1 MEYKYLGSTGLKV
14 SEVALG
20 TQTFGW
26 VADEAESHRILDLFF
41 DSGGTLVD
49 TANTYNEGNSETIL
63 GKWIEKKKC
72 RDSLVMAT
80 KVFFPVGDG
89 PNDTGLTRKHILAQV
104 DGSLKRL
111 RTDYID
117 LYQTHCYDR
126 STPLEETLDA
136 FSDVMRSGKVRYIGA
151 SNFTPSALQRA
162 LSLSRAMGLPCFS
175 SLQPEYSLLVR
186 STEWELIPL
195 CIEEGLGVLAWSP
208 LAGGWLT
215 GKYRKNDP
223 PPKDSRAGRKD
234 RWDDQPEQRTND
246 RLWKVVDAL
255 FEINRKN
262 GRTPAQIAL
271 NWLLGR
277 RGVTAPIMGAKNVS
291 QLSENL
297 GCIGWRLEP
306 EETMLLEQAGD
317 VEIPYPY
324 RFIERYTRKRK
335 PGE

>member
-1 MEYKYLGSTGLKV
+1 MKYKFLGSTGLKV

-26 VADEAESHRILDLFF
+26 VADEAESHRMLDLFF
-41 DSGGTLVD
+41 ESGGTLVD
-49 TANTYNEGNSETIL
+49 TANIYNEGRSETIL
-63 GKWIEKKKC
+63 GSWIQKNKR
-72 RDSLVMAT
+72 RDSLVVAT
-80 KVFFPVGDG
+80 KVFFPVGDD

-104 DGSLKRL
+104 DRSLERL

-117 LYQTHCYDR
+117 IYQAHCYDR
-126 STPLEETLDA
+126 STPLEETLGA
-136 FSDVMRSGKVRYIGA
+136 FSDVVKSGKVRYIGA

-162 LSLSRAMGLPCFS
+162 ISLSRAKGFSRFS

-215 GKYRKNDP
+215 GKYRKNEP

-246 RLWKVVDAL
+246 RLWQVMDVL
-255 FEINRKN
+255 LETSSRY
-262 GRTPAQIAL
+262 GHTPAQVAL

-277 RGVTAPIMGAKNVS
+277 PGVTAPVLGAKSVT

-297 GCIGWRLEP
+297 GCIGWMLEP
-306 EETMLLEQAGD
+306 EDASILEKAGD
-317 VEIPYPY
+317 TELPYPY

-335 PGE
+335 PGA